1 MLRGEMT
8 RASRIPAASFA
19 AGLLALGAAAM
30 FPNATGRDPLGA
42 EIERWSAFVR
52 DNRETHPLWTQV
64 KQVTEPALGR
74 ARAALTAGRR
84 FLALQQLGAARTN
97 LAAFAYLGG
106 LPASQRKEQSRLE
119 AEWARDGNALQAEL
133 TTTTPSEFAGVQ
145 PAAIRAIAEAALPQ
159 VRAFYDA
166 SLEYGHSTDAEAG
179 LFYVGAARSQ
189 RDFASFCRSLSTSSS
204 LRAPSLRPLVA
215 ELDELEGRLLDAY
228 RPPAAIDRHS
238 EFIAASSVLK
248 EARELDAAGL
258 RFGALLRYLLAA
270 QRIAQLRPDAPALD
284 RAAFGGRLAEMR
296 GRLGGEVDH
305 TIGVLFL
312 ETAEAEA
319 TAAAANPSSPTA
331 AAVIVADVLPRYF
344 AALERGVAEPPGAA
358 PLVTVTLIRWPYT

>member
-1 MLRGEMT
+1 MW
-8 RASRIPAASFA
+8 A
-19 AGLLALGAAAM
+19 
-30 FPNATGRDPLGA
+30 
-42 EIERWSAFVR
+42 
-52 DNRETHPLWTQV
+52 QV
-64 KQVTEPALGR
+64 KQATEPALAR
-74 ARAALTAGRR
+74 ARAALGDGRR
-84 FLALQQLGAARTN
+84 LLALQQLGAARTN
-97 LAAFAYLGG
+97 LAAFAYLAG
-106 LPASQRKEQSRLE
+106 LPASRRKEQSRLE
-119 AEWARDGNALQAEL
+119 AEWARDGQLLRADL
-133 TTTTPSEFAGVQ
+133 TKTSPSAFAGVR

-215 ELDELEGRLLDAY
+215 ELDELEGQLLDAY

-270 QRIAQLRPDAPALD
+270 QRIAQLRLDHPALD
-284 RAAFGGRLAEMR
+284 AAAVASRRSEIGA
-296 GRLGGEVDH
+296 RLGAGGLDH
-305 TIGVLFL
+305 SIGGLFL
-312 ETAEAEA
+312 EIADSEAA
-319 TAAAANPSSPTA
+319 SAPGNSPSPAAAA
-331 AAVIVADVLPRYF
+331 IVADVLPRYF
-344 AALERGVAEPPGAA
+344 AALEPRAAVPRKPA
-358 PLVTVTLIRWPYT
+358 PLVTVTLVRWPYT